1 MLLCSFFVFL
11 SNTRR
16 ISLKRHLLRILS
28 LLFVMMLTIVACG
41 SPSAPSNT
49 KSGTGSTTQS
59 LTFTDATHTTVT
71 LSKRPTRIACL
82 VSLCEDILAQLGLPP
97 VAVND
102 TFGQDPH
109 FFGTQAKSFM
119 TIGGTFFQPNVEDIA
134 KANPDLVI
142 GLANVDENLRPAL
155 QPIAPLYI
163 MNPASYNDSIYYLKD
178 IGRLTGRSTQA
189 NQAAQRFLH
198 KLAAYQ
204 AKSPKNKSALLLY
217 GSDVN
222 FNIFTAASLPASV
235 LSQVTSY
242 PWPAPG
248 PGAPAASDH
257 EPGAMPYSLEKILAV
272 NPDVLFIASVGTAQ
286 PLSKQLAGN
295 PVWSHLKAVQNHQVY
310 EVNPSYY
317 IFGRGTASLALALDD
332 AMNKIY
338 PNVFPTPLT

>member
-1 MLLCSFFVFL
+1 M
-11 SNTRR
+11 
-16 ISLKRHLLRILS
+16 KRHLLRIFP
-28 LLFVMMLTIVACG
+28 LLMVTMLAIVACG
-41 SPSAPSNT
+41 SPSASSN
-49 KSGTGSTTQS
+49 SAGGTSTATAA
-59 LTFTDATHTTVT
+59 LTFTDATSTTVT
-71 LSKRPTRIACL
+71 LPRRPVRIVCL
-82 VSLCEDILAQLGLPP
+82 VSLCEDILAQLGLAP

-109 FFGTQAKSFM
+109 FFGAWAKSFM
-119 TIGGTFFQPNVEDIA
+119 TIGGTFFQPDVEDIA

-142 GLANVDENLRPAL
+142 GLANIDENLRPAL

-163 MNPASYNDSIYYLKD
+163 MNPASYNDSIFYLKD
-178 IGRLTGRSTQA
+178 IGRLTGRSAQA

-222 FNIFTAASLPASV
+222 FNIFTAASLPGSV

-257 EPGAMPYSLEKILAV
+257 EPGAIPYSLEKILAV
-272 NPDVLFIASVGTAQ
+272 NPDVLFIASVGAAQ
-286 PLSKQLAGN
+286 PLSRQLASN
-295 PVWSHLKAVQNHQVY
+295 PVWSHLKAVQTHQVY
-310 EVNPSYY
+310 EVNPAYY
-317 IFGRGTASLALALDD
+317 IFGRGTGSLSLALDD
-332 AMNKIY
+332 AMHTLY
-338 PNVFPTPLT
+338 PEVFPTPLT

>member
-1 MLLCSFFVFL
+1 V
-11 SNTRR
+11 RQQ
-16 ISLKRHLLRILS
+16 LLRIVP
-28 LLFVMMLTIVACG
+28 LLFVMMLVIAACG
-41 SPSAPSNT
+41 SSPAPSSS
-49 KSGTGSTTQS
+49 KSGTTSTTES

-71 LSKRPTRIACL
+71 LSKRPTRIVCL
-82 VSLCEDILAQLGLPP
+82 VSLCEDILAQLGLSP

-109 FFGTQAKSFM
+109 FFGARAKGFM

-163 MNPASYNDSIYYLKD
+163 MNPTSYNDSIFYLKD
-178 IGRLTGRSTQA
+178 IGRLTGRSAQA
-189 NQAAQRFLH
+189 NQAAQRFLN
-198 KLAAYQ
+198 KLAAYK

-222 FNIFTAASLPASV
+222 FNIFTAASLPGSV

-257 EPGAMPYSLEKILAV
+257 EPGAEAYSLEKILAV
-272 NPDVLFIASVGTAQ
+272 NPDVLFVASVGAAQ
-286 PLSKQLAGN
+286 PLSKQLASN
-295 PVWSHLKAVQNHQVY
+295 PVWSHLKAVQTHQVY
-310 EVNPSYY
+310 EVNPNYY
-317 IFGRGTASLALALDD
+317 IFGRGTESLSLALDD

>member
-1 MLLCSFFVFL
+1 MKRYLLHIFPLLLVIMLASA
-11 SNTRR
+11 
-16 ISLKRHLLRILS
+16 
-28 LLFVMMLTIVACG
+28 ACG
-41 SPSAPSNT
+41 GSSASSNS
-49 KSGTGSTTQS
+49 KSATPATTAS

-109 FFGTQAKSFM
+109 FFGARAKSFM
-119 TIGGTFFQPNVEDIA
+119 SIGGTFFQPDVEDIA

-142 GLANVDENLRPAL
+142 GLANVDENLRSAL

-163 MNPASYNDSIYYLKD
+163 MNPVSYNDSIFYLKD
-178 IGRLTGRSTQA
+178 IGRLTGRSAQA

-204 AKSPKNKSALLLY
+204 AESPGNASTLLLY

-222 FNIFTAASLPASV
+222 FNIFTAASLPGSV
-235 LSQVTSY
+235 LAQVTSY

-248 PGAPAASDH
+248 SGAPAANDH
-257 EPGAMPYSLEKILAV
+257 EPGAEAYSLEKILAV
-272 NPDVLFIASVGTAQ
+272 NPDTLFIASVGAPQ
-286 PLSKQLAGN
+286 PLSKQLASN
-295 PVWSHLKAVQNHQVY
+295 PVWSHLKAVQNHRVY

-317 IFGRGTASLALALDD
+317 IFGRGTESLSLALDD
-332 AMNKIY
+332 AMNKLY